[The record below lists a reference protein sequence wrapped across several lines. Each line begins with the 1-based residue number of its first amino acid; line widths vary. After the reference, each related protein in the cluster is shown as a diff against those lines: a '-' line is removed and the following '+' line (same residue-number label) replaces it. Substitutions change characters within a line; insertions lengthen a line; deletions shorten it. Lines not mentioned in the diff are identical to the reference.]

1 MHTKH
6 ASRRWMTVAALLM
19 LSLGGCVSNTPTT
32 PPVIASRPQ
41 PTPLPAS
48 VSRIDP
54 KSSQQGLHAVESY
67 LNEVD
72 SLLKG
77 ETTKCSFCSTP

>member
-1 MHTKH
+1 MPMKRSWLPLR
-6 ASRRWMTVAALLM
+6 AGAALLLAM
-19 LSLGGCVSNTPTT
+19 LTGCASSLRPT
-32 PPVIASRPQ
+32 PPMIASRPQ

-54 KSSQQGLHAVESY
+54 QSSQAWLREVESY

-72 SLLKG
+72 SLLSS
-77 ETTKCSFCSTP
+77 ETPK

>member
-1 MHTKH
+1 MSTK
-6 ASRRWMTVAALLM
+6 AALRFWPAVAV
-19 LSLGGCVSNTPTT
+19 LSLLSATGCASNTLTT
-32 PPVIASRPQ
+32 SPVIGTKPVA
-41 PTPLPAS
+41 TPLPAS

-54 KSSQQGLHAVESY
+54 QSSQPWLLEVESF
-67 LNEVD
+67 LSEAD

>member
-1 MHTKH
+1 MPTKRNWPCSM
-6 ASRRWMTVAALLM
+6 AAAALLLAM
-19 LSLGGCVSNTPTT
+19 LSGCASNTPHT

-48 VSRIDP
+48 VSQIDP
-54 KSSQQGLHAVESY
+54 QSSQPWLHEVESF
-67 LNEVD
+67 LTEVD

-77 ETTKCSFCSTP
+77 ETTKCSFCSAP

>member
-1 MHTKH
+1 MPMKRNWPQSK
-6 ASRRWMTVAALLM
+6 AVAALLLAM
-19 LSLGGCVSNTPTT
+19 LTGCANSLPPM
-32 PPVIASRPQ
+32 PPVIASRLQ

-54 KSSQQGLHAVESY
+54 QSSQTWLREVESY

-72 SLLKG
+72 SLLSS
-77 ETTKCSFCSTP
+77 ETLK

>member
-1 MHTKH
+1 MPTKRSWPCWT
-6 ASRRWMTVAALLM
+6 AVAVLLLAM
-19 LSLGGCVSNTPTT
+19 LSGCASNTPPS

-54 KSSQQGLHAVESY
+54 QPSQPWLHEVESF
-67 LNEVD
+67 LSEAD

-77 ETTKCSFCSTP
+77 ETTKCSFCSAP